1 VDWTAVEELKSPEP
15 AVPHGAYLD
24 HAATTPLRADA
35 VAAMLPFLTVEYGN
49 PSGVYATARRA
60 RRALDDARDALAG
73 VIGCEPGEVIF
84 TSGGTEADNLAVL
97 GVHGRVAGPVVV
109 SAIEHDAVLNPARRV
124 GARLVRPT
132 AEGVVDLDALAAALD
147 ETVTLVS
154 VMAVNNEVGTIQPL
168 AEVVAAVRRRAPRAL
183 IHSDAVQAVPWR
195 DLRVELAE
203 CDLVAISAH
212 KFGGPKGVGALVVR
226 RRATRAVEPLCLGGG
241 QERSLRPGTENVAGI
256 VAMAAAAVAAA
267 DERPAACMRTCKLR
281 DGFLDRLAVALPEMV
296 ESVPRAL
303 TAPGHAHVRFPGVLA
318 EELLVLLDEA
328 GVAASAGS
336 ACAAG
341 AIEPSHVL
349 SAMGWKDRAAREA
362 VRFTLGPGTTEGEV
376 DYARGAIAAAVA
388 SLSGAI
394 PMGD

>member
-1 VDWTAVEELKSPEP
+1 
-15 AVPHGAYLD
+15 
-24 HAATTPLRADA
+24 
-35 VAAMLPFLTVEYGN
+35 
-49 PSGVYATARRA
+49 VYATARRA

-73 VIGCEPGEVIF
+73 VIGCEPGEVVF

-147 ETVTLVS
+147 EEVTLVS

-183 IHSDAVQAVPWR
+183 IHCDAVQAVLWR

-203 CDLVAISAH
+203 CDLVAVSAH

-226 RRATRAVEPLCLGGG
+226 RRASRAVEPLCLGGG

-267 DERPAACMRTCKLR
+267 DERPAACTRTGKLR
-281 DGFLDRLAVALPEMV
+281 DRFLDRLAVALPEMV

-303 TAPGHAHVRFPGVLA
+303 TAPGHAHVRFPSVSA

-341 AIEPSHVL
+341 AIEASHVL
-349 SAMGWKDRAAREA
+349 SAMGWNGRAAREA

>member
-1 VDWTAVEELKSPEP
+1 
-15 AVPHGAYLD
+15 
-24 HAATTPLRADA
+24 
-35 VAAMLPFLTVEYGN
+35 
-49 PSGVYATARRA
+49 
-60 RRALDDARDALAG
+60 
-73 VIGCEPGEVIF
+73 
-84 TSGGTEADNLAVL
+84 
-97 GVHGRVAGPVVV
+97 
-109 SAIEHDAVLNPARRV
+109 
-124 GARLVRPT
+124 
-132 AEGVVDLDALAAALD
+132 
-147 ETVTLVS
+147 
-154 VMAVNNEVGTIQPL
+154 
-168 AEVVAAVRRRAPRAL
+168 
-183 IHSDAVQAVPWR
+183 
-195 DLRVELAE
+195 
-203 CDLVAISAH
+203 
-212 KFGGPKGVGALVVR
+212 
-226 RRATRAVEPLCLGGG
+226 
-241 QERSLRPGTENVAGI
+241 
-256 VAMAAAAVAAA
+256 
-267 DERPAACMRTCKLR
+267 
-281 DGFLDRLAVALPEMV
+281 MV

>member
-1 VDWTAVEELKSPEP
+1 VDWTAVEELMSPEP
-15 AVPHGAYLD
+15 AAPHGAYLD
-24 HAATTPLRADA
+24 HAATTPLRAEA
-35 VAAMLPFLTVEYGN
+35 VAAMLPFLTAEYGN
-49 PSGVYATARRA
+49 PSGVHATARRA
-60 RRALDDARDALAG
+60 RRALDDARDAIAG
-73 VIGCEPGEVIF
+73 VIGCEPGEVVF

-97 GVHGRVAGPVVV
+97 GVHGRCGGAVVV
-109 SAIEHDAVLNPARRV
+109 SAIEHEAVLNPARRI
-124 GARLVRPT
+124 GARLVWPT
-132 AEGVVDLDALAAALD
+132 AEGVIDLDALAAALD
-147 ETVTLVS
+147 EEVTLVS
-154 VMAVNNEVGTIQPL
+154 VMAVNNEVGTIQPF
-168 AEVVAAVRRRAPRAL
+168 AEIVAAVRRRASGAI

-203 CDLVAISAH
+203 CDLVSISAH

-226 RRATRAVEPLCLGGG
+226 RRATRSVEPLCLGGS
-241 QERSLRPGTENVAGI
+241 QERNLRPGTENVAGI

-267 DERPAACMRTCKLR
+267 GERPAACMRTCELR
-281 DGFLDRLAVALPEMV
+281 DRFLDRLAASVPAMV

-303 TAPGHAHVRFPGVLA
+303 AAPGHAHVRFPGVLA

-349 SAMGWKDRAAREA
+349 RAMGWKGRAAREA
-362 VRFTLGPGTTEGEV
+362 VRFTLGPQTTEGEV
-376 DYARGAIAAAVA
+376 GYALGAITSAVA
-388 SLSGAI
+388 SLTSGI